1 MAKKKKRV
9 AKLSDADYNNY
20 IMSLKDERP
29 VKAIVPAEEKHF
41 GKKK

>member
-29 VKAIVPAEEKHF
+29 TKVIVPD
-41 GKKK
+41 GKKKGDE